1 MDNKLLNCNQ
11 KKSFVNFT
19 ANISIHVLFLFS
31 ILSILFIKIIS
42 TLESDTINDELK
54 NVIADS
60 IDDNYNKLNQNQ
72 KLLINEGIKYVDFKN
87 IIKLYDSE
95 DVSRRLNNEG
105 VYNSIYVAIASLIVI
120 LFIILLVSK
129 KLCNNVPLKYILIEN
144 IIIFAGVG
152 VVEYLFFKYIILKYI
167 PVKPSFIIDYMI
179 KKIQS
184 VL

>member
-31 ILSILFIKIIS
+31 ILTILFIKIIS
-42 TLESDTINDELK
+42 KLESDTINDELK
-54 NVIADS
+54 NVIADL
-60 IDDNYNKLNQNQ
+60 IDDKYNKLNQDQ
-72 KLLINEGIKYVDFKN
+72 KLLINEGIKYIDFKN

-95 DVSRRLNNEG
+95 DVTRRLNNEG
-105 VYNSIYVAIASLIVI
+105 VYKSIYVAIASLIVI

-129 KLCNNVPLKYILIEN
+129 KLCNNIPLKYILIEN

-167 PVKPSFIIDYMI
+167 PVKPSFIMDYMI